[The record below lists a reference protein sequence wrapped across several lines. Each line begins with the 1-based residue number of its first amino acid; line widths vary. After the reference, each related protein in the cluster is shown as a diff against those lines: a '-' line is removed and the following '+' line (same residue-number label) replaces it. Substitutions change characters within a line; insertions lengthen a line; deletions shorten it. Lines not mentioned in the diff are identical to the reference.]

1 MKITIWGARG
11 SIPSPLKPVDIEEK
25 ICKAI
30 YGMPPD
36 IDTNDM
42 DSVREHVQE
51 LPILMRGTAG
61 GNTSCLQIQAG
72 AETFIIDAGSGIR
85 ELGLE
90 LMKGPCGRGQ
100 GRLHILF
107 SHPHWDHL
115 QGFPFFV
122 PGFIPGNQIFI
133 YSIHNIK
140 QALEEQQRPLNFPV
154 PLSIMRANIKFI
166 QIEVGQP
173 FTLGQVNI
181 NTIMNAHPGEAYGFR
196 FEDQH
201 SVFVYASDS
210 EYKHLNHADVQPH
223 IEFFR
228 DADALIFDAQYTL
241 KEAWLKEDWG
251 HSSAM
256 IGVDLARVA
265 GVKKLILSHH
275 DPTYSDAQIQQMQI
289 EAIVYQAQDRTLP
302 TCDVLVAYEGLT
314 IDITPIGAIDLQV
327 SPDGEQTI
335 LKPTTAFDE
344 PSAEQL
350 ADQLTMIGEQND
362 VSSSIIDLSQVATL
376 TTASLKL
383 LIERQNQ
390 TDLDPIVL
398 AKPSPQVHRIIRLAG
413 YDDYF
418 AIYPS
423 VEEALSA
430 LATRQ
435 SLNLPGQIIK
445 EQYQIEEK
453 VGQGRVST
461 VLRAKDIQKNKK
473 VAIKILSAAFS
484 VDTIKRFVQQAN
496 QLISLNHDNIVKIFS
511 CEQVDSYTFMA
522 EELLVGPNLYEL
534 LSADNNWRAET
545 NLLEV
550 AISLIVILEHAHRH
564 GVIHG
569 ELKPENIFFTEQGIK
584 ISGFGL
590 GRLAEGYN
598 QFEAPIPYLATT
610 CLSPEQ
616 ILGHPLDARTD
627 LYAMGVVFYWV
638 FTGEPPFIGGDA
650 EVMQAHLST
659 PPRPPRELNPDLSP
673 YLEHLILKLL
683 AKNPNDRYTSAQQ
696 THHIS
701 NTLVMSSPDS
711 SDSARHSPIVGR
723 NSQLQSLQRYWEKSK
738 EEQGQLVFISGEA
751 GIGKTTLV
759 NQFTGQCN
767 TPVFLI
773 GQCNEQTHRAYSP
786 FIEILQ
792 TYFTTVPP
800 EFSNKDSLNLLRYFT
815 PIVPELQRIFPE
827 LSFPPILTPKQE
839 QLRLMSNF
847 TKFIK
852 QATKQRP
859 WLIVL
864 ENLHWADQNSLEML
878 RYLSHHLPT
887 MNLLIIGTY
896 RDVELE
902 MGHPLLSTIRT
913 LTNQH
918 YYHQITLP
926 RLDEVSVQ
934 QMLGNLWQADIPQPI
949 AEKIYQHTAGNPSYI
964 EEIAKGIV
972 DDNQISW
979 QHGKPHLPDLATL
992 ELPQTI
998 RDAVWRRISRL
1009 GADTQNLL
1017 RQAALLGQTFHFDD
1031 LKALTALSEWALLEH
1046 LDMALERQLLKE
1058 LPNSDMQLQFSH
1070 AEIQRVL
1077 YADIGAVR
1085 RRLLHRQVGDI
1096 LEKRFIDD
1104 PALYA
1109 ETLAHHFNK
1118 AGEFERAID
1127 YSLQAAQQA
1136 EGNYANETA
1145 LLWYNNTLLFLKQIN
1160 PAKKQNYQN
1169 QWLTTLQSLGR
1180 MLMLSGQY
1188 DQAITHYQAAQTWL
1202 GIGKGQEISSNQSR
1216 RLAYICRKIAES
1228 QSKQGDYDDTMI
1240 WIERGLG
1247 YLQED
1252 QHAIEVAQLYLVGSR
1267 VFDHQGNMDEAIN
1280 WCQKSMDI
1288 VSTVNTSEGYQ
1299 TMARTYTRLGRICFR
1314 RGYFDLAIHFSE
1326 QSIELHQKIDDHT
1339 GQILPYNNMGLTYFE
1354 QGKWDLAEEVYQ
1366 KGLVLA
1372 QEVGDID
1379 GRGTITDNLGLLAIH
1394 RGELDKAITLF
1405 QQHLQLWQ
1413 QIGLSKNEARTSIN
1427 MARACI
1433 LQRAW
1438 SDAQQYLQRS
1448 QQIMRSLGPNEYI
1461 LRLLQCWAEYYR
1473 HTGDFDQALTN
1484 ANQALSIAINRG
1496 NPLEEGR
1503 NRRLLGQIYLAH
1515 NEHNLARRALHK
1527 SFQLLDDASS
1537 QYEVAKTQL
1546 VLADWAI
1553 KTNVSDEAQ
1562 QYISKACEVFE
1573 LLQARLDLEQ
1583 VAELQK
1589 RLRKRN

>member
-11 SIPSPLKPVDIEEK
+11 SIPSPLKPAEIEEK

-36 IDTNDM
+36 VDTNNLE
-42 DSVREHVQE
+42 SVREHVQE
-51 LPILMRGTAG
+51 LPILLRGTAG
-61 GNTSCLQIQAG
+61 GNTSCLQIEAG
-72 AETFIIDAGSGIR
+72 SETFIIDAGSGIR

-140 QALEEQQRPLNFPV
+140 HALEEQQCPLNFPV
-154 PLSIMRANIKFI
+154 PLSIMRANIEFI
-166 QIEVGQP
+166 HIEVGQP
-173 FTLGQVNI
+173 FTIGQVNI
-181 NTIMNAHPGEAYGFR
+181 NTIMNAHPGNAYGFR

-210 EYKHLNHADVQPH
+210 EYKHLNHADVKPH

-256 IGVDLARVA
+256 IGIDLARVA

-275 DPTYSDAQIQQMQI
+275 DPTYSDAQLQQMQI
-289 EAIVYQAQDRTLP
+289 EAIVYQAQDQTLP

-314 IDITPIGAIDLQV
+314 LDLTPSGAIDFQV

-335 LKPTTAFDE
+335 LKPTIAFDE
-344 PSAEQL
+344 PGAEQL
-350 ADQLTMIGEQND
+350 ADQLTLVSEQND
-362 VSSSIIDLSQVATL
+362 VTNSIIDLSQVTTL

-383 LIERQNQ
+383 LIERQKQ

-398 AKPSPQVHRIIRLAG
+398 ANPSPKVRRIIKLSG

-418 AIYPS
+418 AVYPS
-423 VEEALSA
+423 VDEALSA
-430 LATRQ
+430 LDIRQ
-435 SLNLPGQIIK
+435 LLNLPGQIIK
-445 EQYQIEEK
+445 EQYQIEKK

-484 VDTIKRFVQQAN
+484 EDTIRRFVQQAA
-496 QLISLNHDNIVKIFS
+496 QLISLDHANIVKIFS

-522 EELLVGPNLYEL
+522 EELLIGPNLYEL
-534 LSADNNWRAET
+534 LSQDNNWRAEA
-545 NLLEV
+545 NLLDV
-550 AISLIVILEHAHRH
+550 AINLIVILEHAHQH
-564 GVIHG
+564 GIIHG

-598 QFEAPIPYLATT
+598 QLDAPIPYLATM
-610 CLSPEQ
+610 CLAPEQ
-616 ILGHPLDARTD
+616 ILGQPLDARTD
-627 LYAMGVVFYWV
+627 LYAMGVIFYWM
-638 FTGEPPFIGGDA
+638 FTGEPPFTGSDE

-659 PPRPPRELNPDLSP
+659 SPRSPRQLNPDLSL

-701 NTLVMSSPDS
+701 NTFVINTQDGSTI
-711 SDSARHSPIVGR
+711 HSPIVGR
-723 NSQLQSLQRYWEKSK
+723 DIQLQNLQQCWEKSK
-738 EEQGQLVFISGEA
+738 EQHGQLVFISGEP

-759 NQFTGQCN
+759 NQFTTQCN
-767 TPVFLI
+767 TPVFLM
-773 GQCNEQTHRAYSP
+773 GQCNEQSHRAYTP
-786 FIEILQ
+786 FIDILQ

-800 EFSNKDSLNLLRYFT
+800 EFSNKETFELLRYFT
-815 PIVPELQRIFPE
+815 PIVPELLRIFPE
-827 LSFPPILTPKQE
+827 LPTPPTLTPKQE
-839 QLRLMSNF
+839 QLRLMSNL

-852 QATKQRP
+852 KATKKRP

-864 ENLHWADQNSLEML
+864 ENLHWADQNSLELL

-896 RDVELE
+896 RDIELE
-902 MGHPLLSTIRT
+902 TGHPLLLTIRT
-913 LTNQH
+913 LVNQH

-926 RLDEVSVQ
+926 RLNEVSVQ
-934 QMLGNLWQADIPQPI
+934 QMLGNLWHTDIPQPI
-949 AEKIYQHTAGNPSYI
+949 AQKIYQHTAGNPSYI
-964 EEIAKGIV
+964 KEIAKGIE

-979 QHGKPHLPDLATL
+979 QNGKPYLPDLTTL
-992 ELPQTI
+992 ELPQTM
-998 RDAVWRRISRL
+998 RDAVWRRINRL
-1009 GADTQNLL
+1009 GSDTQNLL
-1017 RQAALLGQTFHFDD
+1017 RQAALLGPTFRFND
-1031 LKALTALSEWALLEH
+1031 LKALSDLSEWALLEH
-1046 LDMALERQLLKE
+1046 LDMALERNLLKE
-1058 LPNSDMQLQFSH
+1058 LSTSDMQLQFSH
-1070 AEIQRVL
+1070 IEIQRVL
-1077 YADIGAVR
+1077 YADIGPVR
-1085 RRLLHRQVGDI
+1085 RRLLHRQAGDI
-1096 LEKRFIDD
+1096 IEKRFVDD
-1104 PALYA
+1104 TVPYA
-1109 ETLAHHFNK
+1109 ETLAHHFNE
-1118 AGEFERAID
+1118 AGEFKRAID
-1127 YSLQAAQQA
+1127 YGLQAAQQA
-1136 EGNYANETA
+1136 EKNYANETA
-1145 LLWYNNTLLFLKQIN
+1145 LLWYNRTLSFLKQIN

-1202 GIGKGQEISSNQSR
+1202 GIGKESEISSNQRR
-1216 RLAYICRKIAES
+1216 RLAHICRKIAES
-1228 QSKQGDYDDTMI
+1228 QTKQGDYDDTMI
-1240 WIERGLG
+1240 WIKRGLG
-1247 YLQED
+1247 YLQEN
-1252 QHAIEVAQLYLVGSR
+1252 QHAVEVAQLYLVGSR
-1267 VFDHQGNMDEAIN
+1267 VLDFQGKMGEAIN

-1288 VSTVNTSEGYQ
+1288 VSTVNTAEGHQ
-1299 TMARTYTRLGRICFR
+1299 TMAQTYTRLGRICFR

-1326 QSIELHQKIDDHT
+1326 QSIQIHQKNEDLT
-1339 GQILPYNNMGLTYFE
+1339 GQIYPYNNIGLTYFE
-1354 QGKWDLAEEVYQ
+1354 QGKWNQAEEAYQ
-1366 KGLVLA
+1366 KGLALA

-1379 GRGTITDNLGLLAIH
+1379 GRGRVTDNLGLLAIR
-1394 RGELDKAITLF
+1394 RGELDTGITLF
-1405 QQHLQLWQ
+1405 QEYLQLWQ

-1427 MARACI
+1427 MARVCI
-1433 LQRAW
+1433 LQKSW
-1438 SDAQQYLQRS
+1438 SEAHQYLQRS
-1448 QQIMRSLGPNEYI
+1448 QQIMRTLGANEYM
-1461 LRLLQCWAEYYR
+1461 LRLLQCWAKY
-1473 HTGDFDQALTN
+1473 HFLTGDFDQALTN
-1484 ANQALSIAINRG
+1484 ANQSLSIAINRG

-1515 NEHNLARRALHK
+1515 NEPDLARRALHK
-1527 SFQLLDDASS
+1527 SLLLLDNINS
-1537 QYEVAKTQL
+1537 QYEIAKTQL
-1546 VLADWAI
+1546 VLANWAI
-1553 KTNVSDEAQ
+1553 KTNTPDEAQ
-1562 QYISKACEVFE
+1562 QYLNKARRVFE
-1573 LLQARLDLEQ
+1573 LLGASIDLEQ
-1583 VAELQK
+1583 VEAL
-1589 RLRKRN
+1589 LRNRK